1 VQISSG
7 AAKRVDKKIEV
18 LELEEKELDEE
29 EEIDR
34 LLFQNTC
41 GEIMDEVMD
50 VGGDDFSYF
59 QVIL

>member
-41 GEIMDEVMD
+41 GEIMD